1 MRDRHIIAI
10 GAACA
15 ALVTGVILYSI
26 TAYNNAVAQRA
37 AAVESARP

>member
-15 ALVTGVILYSI
+15 ALVTGAILYSV
-26 TAYNNAVAQRA
+26 TAYNNAVAR
-37 AAVESARP
+37 AAVESAQP